1 MSSSRSMTAAAL
13 TRCTGIWSPRGSNP
27 SSMTTSMSKLI
38 CVTSRTL
45 CPSPFLPRL
54 EAIARAGAGAILL
67 REKDLTPE
75 EYASLA
81 CPVLALCRQAGIP
94 CILHNHPEATLTLGA
109 DALHLPMP
117 ALRGLDEAVRARFA
131 QLGASCHSLEEARE
145 AQALGCTYIT
155 LGHIFPTGCQA
166 GRPAPGRGAAPAGL
180 PGSPSPGVCHRRDLS
195 GAVPRRA
202 SGRGPRG
209 PV

>member
-1 MSSSRSMTAAAL
+1 
-13 TRCTGIWSPRGSNP
+13 
-27 SSMTTSMSKLI
+27 MSKLI

-94 CILHNHPEATLTLGA
+94 CILHNHPEAALTLGA

-131 QLGASCHSLEEARE
+131 QLGTSCHSLEEARE
-145 AQALGCTYIT
+145 AQAWAA
-155 LGHIFPTGCQA
+155 HISLWDTSSP
-166 GRPAPGRGAAPAGL
+166 PAA
-180 PGSPSPGVCHRRDLS
+180 S
-195 GAVPRRA
+195 RA
-202 SGRGPRG
+202 SRPGAWSCSGRSAGQSLSRCMPSAGSLRSCSPPCFRPGPRG